1 MPARSASSAEAV
13 AGRGRPAADGVDGVK
28 SLAVALA
35 VREAARTGR
44 AVRVDYEGF

>member
-1 MPARSASSAEAV
+1 VGEFLAAM
-13 AGRGRPAADGVDGVK
+13 AGRGRPAADGADGVK

-44 AVRVDYEGF
+44 RVAVQYEGF